1 MFRNF
6 LPMFQVAEE
15 NEKLKYLLRRIKK
28 ENEKFKAKIAE
39 KEEKEKVDSWMRQY
53 VTKRE

>member
-1 MFRNF
+1 MFMSF

-28 ENEKFKAKIAE
+28 ENEKLKAKIAE